1 MEFLSVILGD
11 QRDMNEVIDLIKKL
25 KKMIKE
31 EEDEEI
37 VSCLPLVLS
46 ASKKLSIESQK
57 QWENSDMRSKNVKI
71 KGELV
76 SSEKTIHKMNSP
88 IEDII

>member
-1 MEFLSVILGD
+1 M
-11 QRDMNEVIDLIKKL
+11 IKKL

-31 EEDEEI
+31 EEGEEI
-37 VSCLPLVLS
+37 VSYLPLVLS

-76 SSEKTIHKMNSP
+76 SSENTIHKRNPP
-88 IEDII
+88 IEDIVNLVTRTVETQT

>member
-11 QRDMNEVIDLIKKL
+11 QRDMSEVIGRIKKL
-25 KKMIKE
+25 RKMIKEE

-57 QWENSDMRSKNVKI
+57 QWENSDMRSKNLK
-71 KGELV
+71 
-76 SSEKTIHKMNSP
+76 
-88 IEDII
+88 